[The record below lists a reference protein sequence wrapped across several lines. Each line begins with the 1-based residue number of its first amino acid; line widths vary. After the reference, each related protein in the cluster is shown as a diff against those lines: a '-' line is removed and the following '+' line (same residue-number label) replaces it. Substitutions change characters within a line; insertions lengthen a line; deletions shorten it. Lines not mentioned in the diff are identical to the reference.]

1 MANER
6 DVSLDAMRGVAALAV
21 FGWHAMLGF
30 YPLSSGYL
38 GATPIADSARSQ
50 FWFVAVHGAGAVA
63 FFFVLSG
70 FVLTRLALTTGR
82 TDMLARGL
90 IKRWPRLAGPGA
102 GRRARLVAAVRARRL
117 FLRARRRASPARHGW
132 RASAAR

>member
-1 MANER
+1 MSNER
-6 DVSLDAMRGVAALAV
+6 DVSLDAMRGIAALAV
-21 FGWHAMLGF
+21 LGWHSMLAF

-70 FVLTRLALTTGR
+70 FVLTRLSLTTGR
-82 TDMLARGL
+82 TDILVRGL
-90 IKRWPRLAGPGA
+90 IKRC
-102 GRRARLVAAVRARRL
+102 
-117 FLRARRRASPARHGW
+117 RASPAR
-132 RASAAR
+132 R